1 MFGSLSL
8 RPPPYTLRPCLHK
21 AGDQATRLISRVEGY
36 GTLPPSNQ
44 PMMDRFESAQAV
56 TVSVVVPVHNGGP
69 HFRRCLESLQA
80 SSPPPLEIIVVADGD
95 TDGSGDYAERLGLR
109 VLRIPTAEGPAGA
122 RNLGA
127 AKARGEI
134 LFFVDADVT
143 VRVET
148 IGRIAELFRQEPDVA
163 AVMGSYDDEPGDPGF
178 LSQYRNLLHHWVHQE
193 GCEEAST
200 FWGACGAIRRTVFE
214 AVGGFDETYRTPS
227 IEDIEIGYRLKDAG
241 HRIRLVKSLQVTHW
255 KRWTVSSIVLTD
267 VFRRALPWTHLILSR
282 RAVLNDLNLQMAGR
296 ISTLL
301 AGTLVAGLAVAWWW
315 RWAIVVVGLATAGL
329 LALNQRLYRLFVRKR
344 GWLFAFRAIPLHW
357 AYFLYSG
364 LAFGIG
370 LLRFLTKSWTR
381 PAFRD
386 SDLKGRL
393 SVKSVPSEKAK

>member
-1 MFGSLSL
+1 
-8 RPPPYTLRPCLHK
+8 
-21 AGDQATRLISRVEGY
+21 
-36 GTLPPSNQ
+36 
-44 PMMDRFESAQAV
+44 MMDRVESAQAV
-56 TVSVVVPVHNGGP
+56 AVSVVVPVHNGGP
-69 HFRRCLESLQA
+69 HFRRCLASLQA
-80 SSPPPLEIIVVADGD
+80 ASPPPLEIIVVADGD

-109 VLRIPTAEGPAGA
+109 VLRIPTAGGPAGA

-143 VRVET
+143 VRLET
-148 IGRIAELFRQEPDVA
+148 IGRIAELFQQEPDVA

-193 GCEEAST
+193 GREEAST

-214 AVGGFDETYRTPS
+214 TVGGFDETYRTPS

-255 KRWTVSSIVLTD
+255 KRWTVSSIILTD

-282 RAVLNDLNLQMAGR
+282 RTVLNDLNLQMAGR

-301 AGTLVAGLAVAWWW
+301 AGTLVGGLAVAWWS
-315 RWAIVVVGLATAGL
+315 RWAIVVVGLAMAGL
-329 LALNQRLYRLFVRKR
+329 LALNHRLYRLFVRKR
-344 GWLFAFRAIPLHW
+344 GWLFALRAIPLHW

-386 SDLKGRL
+386 SDLKGAL